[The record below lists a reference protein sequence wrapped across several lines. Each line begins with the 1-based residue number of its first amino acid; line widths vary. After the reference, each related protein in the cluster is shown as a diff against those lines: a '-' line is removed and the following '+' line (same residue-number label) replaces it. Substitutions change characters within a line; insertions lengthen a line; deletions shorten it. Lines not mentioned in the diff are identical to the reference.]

1 MLKTTL
7 TAGAIWNHLTL
18 GADAKAFTWSVSG
31 NVGTIDDIGPVDGNA
46 VFTATTPG
54 SGSLTVSAGGK
65 SVTIPISV
73 TQLPL
78 LTVEDFENEQ
88 IAFSSGTY
96 LNVFRT
102 NAGQY
107 VQRGHYAGKLD
118 YTLTEDTGWFATASG
133 SGFSNL
139 EKPYTALNLWVY
151 GDAWVNPPFF

>member
-1 MLKTTL
+1 M
-7 TAGAIWNHLTL
+7 
-18 GADAKAFTWSVSG
+18 
-31 NVGTIDDIGPVDGNA
+31 
-46 VFTATTPG
+46 
-54 SGSLTVSAGGK
+54 
-65 SVTIPISV
+65 TIPISV

-107 VQRGHYAGKLD
+107 VQRGHHAGKLD

-151 GDAWVNPPFF
+151 GDASGNQLSLLYTDGTMNGLRLPGDAAGLHRLEAGQRYAAAGIYAQRLGCECAARC